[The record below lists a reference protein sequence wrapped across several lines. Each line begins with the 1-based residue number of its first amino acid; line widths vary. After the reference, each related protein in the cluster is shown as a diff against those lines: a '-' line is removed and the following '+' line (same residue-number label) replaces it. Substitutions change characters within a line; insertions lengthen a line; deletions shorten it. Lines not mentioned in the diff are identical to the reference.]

1 MRDILSLLSTLI
13 PFVLW
18 KLTTQTFKVHLRRRS
33 LLFIASNETLNII
46 RSYQFNWQQ
55 LPRDIWPFPFHSST
69 HRTLRSAFCASI
81 LTLSR
86 AKFSFVY
93 FRVFRYN
100 KGPQCIPEY
109 YYTKLL
115 TEYTTDLSDKC
126 SQLPLHSQHQVN
138 KQLVTV
144 FQC

>member
-1 MRDILSLLSTLI
+1 LSLLSTLI

-18 KLTTQTFKVHLRRRS
+18 KLTTQTFKVHLRRRG
-33 LLFIASNETLNII
+33 LLFIAPNETLNII
-46 RSYQFNWQQ
+46 RSENDSIGSSYHEISG
-55 LPRDIWPFPFHSST
+55 RFPFTAAHTHTHTHT

-81 LTLSR
+81 LTLSCT
-86 AKFSFVY
+86 KFSFVY

-115 TEYTTDLSDKC
+115 TEYTNDCCRTNV
-126 SQLPLHSQHQVN
+126 VN
-138 KQLVTV
+138 FHFALNIK
-144 FQC
+144 